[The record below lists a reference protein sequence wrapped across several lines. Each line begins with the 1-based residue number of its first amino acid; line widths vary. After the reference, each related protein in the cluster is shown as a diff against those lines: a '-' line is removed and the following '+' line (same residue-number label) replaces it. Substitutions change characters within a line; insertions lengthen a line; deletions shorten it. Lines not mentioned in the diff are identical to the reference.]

1 MSIGRVFPNNTSLAA
16 CISMMAA
23 VVSSAQGL
31 DSVMDR
37 ASNYVVDY
45 EQELGTVSTANSCST
60 RSEEL
65 SHDTTR

>member
-1 MSIGRVFPNNTSLAA
+1 
-16 CISMMAA
+16 MMAA